1 MSRPDYAAVAVLSP
15 ITGRWELMSS
25 GGRVIV
31 FDTARLAWEWLPL
44 LGQGR
49 RYAAD
54 TRALR
59 LSFQQDV
66 SGRLPGQARVIC
78 PYRPDEYGAWKR
90 HVIWS
95 EWWTDCGQPTET
107 LSAREL
113 VANRMGGFWHE
124 RDCVHV

>member
-31 FDTARLAWEWLPL
+31 FDTARVAWEWLPL

-54 TRALR
+54 SRAMR
-59 LSFQQDV
+59 LSFQEV
-66 SGRLPGQARVIC
+66 SLRLPNQARVVC
-78 PYRPDEYGAWKR
+78 PYRPDEHGAWKR
-90 HVIWS
+90 HVMWS

-113 VANRMGGFWHE
+113 VANRMGGQRYGWD
-124 RDCVHV
+124 RIHV

>member
-31 FDTARLAWEWLPL
+31 FDTARVAWEWLPL

-54 TRALR
+54 SRAMR
-59 LSFQQDV
+59 LSFQEV
-66 SGRLPGQARVIC
+66 SARLPNQARVVC
-78 PYRPDEYGAWKR
+78 PYRPDENGAWKR
-90 HVIWS
+90 HVMWS

-113 VANRMGGFWHE
+113 VANRMGGRRYGWD
-124 RDCVHV
+124 RIHV